1 MRNIFFRSILYFF
14 VFFCCPKASDNG
26 YEYSSIV
33 SVPDLSFFNHVYT
46 GLDILE
52 QMDFDL
58 LQDKNI
64 GIFCNHTAVTRNN
77 KHLLDML
84 SNVDNIRVEAIFE
97 PEFGIWGMD
106 DKRAKLIGND
116 RIDPVSGAKVFN
128 LLDRS
133 LYPPDW
139 IMNKLDMIV
148 IDIQDTGVRYTTFIS
163 SITKLFESASEH
175 EIPVIVL
182 DRPNPLGGLKI
193 DGPLPRE
200 EYQSFEAYH
209 LVPIRHGM
217 TIGELLLMVNEMG
230 WVKDLKR
237 VDLKIVPMANW
248 KREQYFDETKLPWKK
263 PAPYIKDLNTLI
275 MYAGMD
281 LLRGTNINVGFGT
294 EDPYLRF
301 GSPWLATKFFKEK
314 LDMLNLPGVK
324 FQEVV
329 FRPRGS
335 PYYNRVPK
343 YNGMSCSG
351 IEISITDAKSA
362 KPLETATSII
372 ALISQLHPRE
382 FSWEAQGYIDK
393 LFGSNLL
400 RLFIA
405 QKKPAGY
412 LSPQYM
418 HDEIEFSKFR
428 NIFLLY

>member
-14 VFFCCPKASDNG
+14 VFFCCSRASDNG

-139 IMNKLDMIV
+139 IMKKLDMIV

-217 TIGELLLMVNEMG
+217 TIGELLLMGDNVGLGYYNDEVRSLKSFVQNPLHSKYKQIAYRTG
-230 WVKDLKR
+230 DLVR
-237 VDLKIVPMANW
+237 FCSTDNKI
-248 KREQYFDETKLPWKK
+248 YFDFCLFNIVIFCVN
-263 PAPYIKDLNTLI
+263 YHLI
-275 MYAGMD
+275 
-281 LLRGTNINVGFGT
+281 L
-294 EDPYLRF
+294 
-301 GSPWLATKFFKEK
+301 
-314 LDMLNLPGVK
+314 
-324 FQEVV
+324 QE
-329 FRPRGS
+329 
-335 PYYNRVPK
+335 YNKV
-343 YNGMSCSG
+343 
-351 IEISITDAKSA
+351 
-362 KPLETATSII
+362 
-372 ALISQLHPRE
+372 
-382 FSWEAQGYIDK
+382 
-393 LFGSNLL
+393 
-400 RLFIA
+400 
-405 QKKPAGY
+405 
-412 LSPQYM
+412 
-418 HDEIEFSKFR
+418 
-428 NIFLLY
+428 